1 MLKTTLLTTIL
12 LCGLTE
18 LHAVEK
24 LSNAIGFQYDV
35 LPILSK
41 HCLSCHGFDAAARQ
55 ADLRLDIRD
64 GAIAIR
70 SSGAAIAPG
79 SPDTSELI
87 RRIASTDADTVMP
100 PPEHGERLSERDVT
114 ILRQWI
120 EQGAEYATHWS
131 FVPLAKPKSPLVP
144 GCSNPIDAFVATK
157 LQELGLS
164 MSPPAAHERWFRR
177 VTFDLIGLPPTLQEW
192 TGFQADLARNSS
204 NHDAC
209 YERVV
214 ERLLASPRFGEH
226 LAVGWLDSARYADTN
241 GYFSDKPRQM
251 WLWRDWVIKAF
262 NTNMP
267 FDQFTIEQLAGDLL
281 PASTIDQRVA
291 TGFNRNHMA
300 NNETGI
306 IDEEFRVEYV
316 VDRVQTTMTTWLGL
330 TVGCAQ
336 CHDHKY
342 DPISQRDYYRLF
354 AFFNSIEEMGLIT
367 SDNPPPLITVPSDQ
381 QSQRLQLLASD
392 SQAALAAYEPLKSP
406 LAEVVAS
413 SRFTPRP
420 NAALDAQEPILLLHD
435 DFNTGLP
442 VESKAVGTSLTFEDG
457 LSGQAPVFDGTQHIE
472 VDLSSFDPDQP
483 WTIGFWCQPTSSLG
497 CPLSK
502 IQPLGE
508 RRGIEVLLAKGIF
521 KIHLNHRWGVDG
533 IELATQQAISNSQWH
548 HIVISYDGSRS
559 ARGVQ
564 VNIDGRPDVFK
575 VDRDTL
581 TGTLRNAEPLRIG
594 RRDSGLGFYGRIDE
608 LHVLQQLIE
617 EQSVNDWYWNQRI
630 HGLLAIPA
638 DKRKSADTEALFDF
652 FLSDDGQTQ
661 FAIPEDLPLD
671 LPITRSLRQRLQSA
685 QQAEQQLRRAIPT
698 ALVMQDMKQPRTAH
712 VLQRGVYDQL
722 GEVVLPGVPT
732 VVAAWP
738 EHAPQNRLGLAHWL
752 VSPQNPL
759 TPRVAVNRLW
769 QHCFGAGLVRTAD
782 DFGVQG
788 ELPTHPELLDWL
800 AASFRDQGWDVKR
813 LLRQIVTSRTY
824 RQDSQSMLI
833 DGQVFDPENRL
844 LARGPRFRLSAEM
857 VRDQA
862 LALSGLL
869 VSTIGG
875 PSVNSYQPD
884 GLWEAVSYNAEDV
897 YIRDSADGLW
907 RRSLYSTIKRQV
919 PPPWLLAFDG
929 PTREKCTVK
938 RPVTN
943 TPLQALVLLNDE
955 TYVEAARMLAATIM
969 EQADSDSIRMELLW
983 RTVLTRQADSEELD
997 ILYGLLERQRAYY
1010 DDHPD
1015 AAHQLLAVGA
1025 APMSPDGSPVELALW
1040 TLVAQAVLSLDE
1052 AITKR

>member
-1 MLKTTLLTTIL
+1 MLKTILLTTIL

-18 LHAVEK
+18 LHAVERS
-24 LSNAIGFQYDV
+24 LDEIRFQHDV

-64 GAIAIR
+64 GAIATR
-70 SSGAAIAPG
+70 ESGVAIAPG
-79 SPDTSELI
+79 SPGASELM
-87 RRIASTDADTVMP
+87 RRIVSTDSDIVMP
-100 PPEHGERLSERDVT
+100 PPEHGERLSEREVSM
-114 ILRQWI
+114 LRRWI
-120 EQGAEYATHWS
+120 EQGAEYESHWA
-131 FVPLAKPKSPLVP
+131 FAPLAKPTPPRMS
-144 GCSNPIDAFVATK
+144 GCSNPIDVFVVAK
-157 LQELGLS
+157 LHELGLS
-164 MSPPAAHERWFRR
+164 MSPPAAPERWLRR
-177 VTFDLIGLPPTLQEW
+177 VTFDLTGLPPTNQDW
-192 TGFQADLARNSS
+192 ADFQADLERTAA
-204 NHDAC
+204 DKAAC

-251 WLWRDWVIKAF
+251 WLWRDWVIRAF
-262 NTNMP
+262 NSNMP

-281 PASTIDQRVA
+281 PASTVDQRVA

-342 DPISQRDYYRLF
+342 DPISQRDYYQLF
-354 AFFNSIEEMGLIT
+354 AFFNNIEEKGLIT
-367 SDNPPPLITVPSDQ
+367 SDNPPPLISVPNDQ
-381 QSQRLQLLASD
+381 QSQRLQVLTTE
-392 SQAALAAYEPLKSP
+392 SQAAQGAYEPLKKP
-406 LAEVVAS
+406 LTEVVANS
-413 SRFTPRP
+413 HFTARP
-420 NAALDAQEPILLLHD
+420 NAALAAQQPTLILHE
-435 DFNTGLP
+435 DFNSGLQS
-442 VESKAVGTSLTFEDG
+442 ESKAVGTTLTFEDG

-472 VDLSSFDPDQP
+472 VELSSFDPDQP
-483 WTIGFWCQPTSSLG
+483 WTIGFWCQPSGSLG
-497 CPLSK
+497 CLLSK
-502 IQPLGE
+502 IEPLGD
-508 RRGIEVLLAKGIF
+508 RRGIEVLLAKGIL
-521 KIHLNHRWGVDG
+521 KIHLNHGWGVDG
-533 IELATQQAISNSQWH
+533 IEVATQRAISNAQWH
-548 HIVISYDGSRS
+548 HIAISYDGSRS

-564 VNIDGRPDVFK
+564 VTIDGKPDVLK
-575 VDRDTL
+575 IDRDML

-594 RRDSGLGFYGRIDE
+594 RRDSGLGFYGLIDE
-608 LHVLQQLIE
+608 LRVLQQLFDE
-617 EQSVNDWYWNQRI
+617 PTVKDWYWNQRV

-661 FAIPEDLPLD
+661 FAVSEGLPTDLST
-671 LPITRSLRQRLQSA
+671 IRSLRQRLQSA
-685 QQAEQQLRRAIPT
+685 QQAEHKLRRAIPT
-698 ALVMQDMKQPRTAH
+698 ALVMQEMKQPRTTH

-722 GEVVLPGVPT
+722 GEVVLPGVPE
-732 VVAAWP
+732 VVAPWP
-738 EHAPQNRLGLAHWL
+738 ENAPANRLGLAHWL

-782 DFGVQG
+782 DLGVQG

-800 AASFRDQGWDVKR
+800 AASFRDEGWDVKR
-813 LLRQIVTSRTY
+813 VLRQIVTSQTY
-824 RQDSQSMLI
+824 RQDSQYNLLN
-833 DGQVFDPENRL
+833 GQVFDPENRL
-844 LARGPRFRLSAEM
+844 LARGPSSRLSAEM

-929 PTREKCTVK
+929 PTREKCTIK

-943 TPLQALVLLNDE
+943 TPLQALLLLNDE
-955 TYVEAARMLAATIM
+955 TYIEAARMLAAQIM
-969 EQADSDSIRMELLW
+969 EQEDSDSTRMKLLW
-983 RTVLTRQADSEELD
+983 RTVLTREANSVELET
-997 ILYGLLERQRAYY
+997 LYGLLERQRAYFAA
-1010 DDHPD
+1010 HPD
-1015 AAHQLLAVGA
+1015 AAHQLLTVGA
-1025 APMSPDGSPVELALW
+1025 APASPNCSAVELAHW

>member
-1 MLKTTLLTTIL
+1 MLKTILLTTIL
-12 LCGLTE
+12 LCGLIE
-18 LHAVEK
+18 LHAVERP
-24 LSNAIGFQYDV
+24 SNEIRFQHDV

-41 HCLSCHGFDAAARQ
+41 HCLSCHGFDAKARQ
-55 ADLRLDIRD
+55 ADLRLDIRE

-70 SSGAAIAPG
+70 ESGAAIAPG
-79 SPDTSELI
+79 SSDASALI
-87 RRIASTDADTVMP
+87 QRIVSTDADIVMP
-100 PPEHGERLSERDVT
+100 PPEHGERLSEHEVST
-114 ILRQWI
+114 LRQWI
-120 EQGAEYATHWS
+120 EQGADYESHWA
-131 FVPLAKPKSPLVP
+131 FAPLARPMPPRVS
-144 GCSNPIDAFVATK
+144 GCSNPIDAFVAAK
-157 LQELGLS
+157 LHELGLS
-164 MSPPAAHERWFRR
+164 MSPPAAPERWLRR
-177 VTFDLIGLPPTLQEW
+177 VTFDLTGLPPTNQDW
-192 TGFQADLARNSS
+192 TDFQADLERTPA
-204 NHDAC
+204 DKAAC

-251 WLWRDWVIKAF
+251 WLWRDWVIRAF
-262 NTNMP
+262 NSNMP

-342 DPISQRDYYRLF
+342 DPISQRDYYQLF
-354 AFFNSIEEMGLIT
+354 AFFNNIEEKGLIT
-367 SDNPPPLITVPSDQ
+367 SDNPPPLISVPSEQ
-381 QSQRLQLLASD
+381 QSQRLQVLTTE
-392 SQAALAAYEPLKSP
+392 SQAAQAAYEPLKKP
-406 LAEVVAS
+406 LTEVVAN

-420 NAALDAQEPILLLHD
+420 NAALAAQQPTLILHE
-435 DFNTGLP
+435 DFNSGLQS
-442 VESKAVGTSLTFEDG
+442 ESKAVGTSLTFEDG

-483 WTIGFWCQPTSSLG
+483 WTIGFWCQPSSSLG

-502 IQPLGE
+502 IQPLGD
-508 RRGIEVLLAKGIF
+508 RRGLEVLLAKGLF

-533 IELATQQAISNSQWH
+533 IEVATQRAISNAQWH

-564 VNIDGRPDVFK
+564 VIINGKPEVLKI
-575 VDRDTL
+575 DRDTL

-608 LHVLQQLIE
+608 MRVFQQLFE
-617 EQSVNDWYWNQRI
+617 EQTVKDWYWNQRV
-630 HGLLAIPA
+630 HGLLAIPT
-638 DKRKSADTEALFDF
+638 DKRKSTDMETLFDF

-661 FAIPEDLPLD
+661 FTVSEGLPFD
-671 LPITRSLRQRLQSA
+671 VSTTRSLRQRLQEA
-685 QQAEQQLRRAIPT
+685 QQAELQLRRAIPT
-698 ALVMQDMKQPRTAH
+698 ALVMQEMEQPRTTH
-712 VLQRGVYDQL
+712 VLQRGVYDQP
-722 GEVVLPGVPT
+722 GEVVQPGVPA
-732 VVAAWP
+732 VVAPWP
-738 EHAPQNRLGLAHWL
+738 KNVPINRLGLANWL

-788 ELPTHPELLDWL
+788 EVPTHPELLDWL
-800 AASFRDQGWDVKR
+800 AATFRDEGWDVKR
-813 LLRQIVTSRTY
+813 VLRQIVTSNTY
-824 RQDSQSMLI
+824 RKDSQTRLA

-869 VSTIGG
+869 VSTVGG

-938 RPVTN
+938 RALTN
-943 TPLQALVLLNDE
+943 TPLQALLLLNDE
-955 TYVEAARMLAATIM
+955 TYVEAARMLAAQVI
-969 EQADSDSIRMELLW
+969 EQEDSDSTRMKLLW
-983 RTVLTRQADSEELD
+983 RTVLTREANSEELET
-997 ILYGLLERQRAYY
+997 LYGLLERRRAYFAA
-1010 DDHPD
+1010 HPD
-1015 AAHQLLAVGA
+1015 EAHQLLTIGA
-1025 APMSPDGSPVELALW
+1025 APVNPNCSAVELARW